1 MDNKLKERLIHIR
14 RQIHQH
20 PELGFEEFETAKLV
34 EETLHQLGIE
44 TKRMAKTGV
53 VGLLRGKGTRTIAL
67 RADMDALPITE
78 LNQVEYASRIPGKM
92 HACGHDVHV
101 AAVLGAAMVL
111 AQQREELRG
120 NVKFIF
126 QPAEEA
132 PGGAKPMIEEGVLED
147 PKVDA
152 IVAGHCWPGLPAGV
166 IEVGEGPVMAAPDVL
181 TLKII
186 GKGGHGAMPHTT
198 VDAIAVAFQVGV
210 ALQQVV
216 SRMSDPLDPVV
227 LTIGSIHGGTA
238 RNVIAQ
244 EVVMEGSVRSLTP
257 QTHERLPG
265 LIEGVIRGVTSA
277 YGASYELDYHNLYP
291 PTINDSNMARL
302 VLEAAKKV
310 LGTEG
315 ARWSTKPSMGGEDFS
330 YFAQRVPGAF
340 FRIGIADPTGARPS
354 YPLHSPNFD
363 VCEDA
368 IPAAVEVFVQIVKD
382 FLG

>member
-1 MDNKLKERLIHIR
+1 MQLKQQLIEIR
-14 RQIHQH
+14 RRIHQH
-20 PELGFEEFETAKLV
+20 PELGFEEFETAKLI
-34 EETLHQLGIE
+34 EETLRKYGIE
-44 TKRMAKTGV
+44 TKRLAKTGV
-53 VGLLRGKGTRTIAL
+53 VGLLRGNGERTIAL
-67 RADMDALPITE
+67 RADMDALPIQE
-78 LNQVEYASRIPGKM
+78 LNQVEYASKIPGKM

-101 AAVLGAAMVL
+101 TCLLGAAIVL
-111 AQQREELRG
+111 SNRRNALRG

-147 PKVDA
+147 PKVDV
-152 IVAGHCWPGLPAGV
+152 IVGGHCWPGLPAGC

-227 LTIGSIHGGTA
+227 LTIGSISGGTA
-238 RNVIAQ
+238 PNVIAQ
-244 EVVMEGSVRSLTP
+244 EVLMKGSIRSLSP
-257 QTHERLPG
+257 ETHEKLPRI
-265 LIEGVIRGVTSA
+265 IEQVVKGVTSA
-277 YGASYELDYHNLYP
+277 YGATYEMDYYNLYP
-291 PTINDSNMARL
+291 PTINDPKVAQM
-302 VLEAAKKV
+302 VLKAAEKA
-310 LGTEG
+310 LGPG
-315 ARWSTKPSMGGEDFS
+315 KALWSRYPSMGGEDFS
-330 YFAQRVPGAF
+330 YFTQKIPGAF
-340 FRIGIADPTGARPS
+340 FRIGVSDPSKQRPS

-368 IPAAVEVFVQIVKD
+368 IPAAVSVLVQIVED
-382 FLG
+382 YLNQ